1 MSARLTYK
9 PTEQAAEPVVGHA
22 EGGRREDGGGRE
34 GVCLASKGRFPV
46 RHRRQVQRDSGPVGD
61 RVKHRRAFPA
71 RAAAVAVAA
80 DAAFGPT
87 D

>member
-1 MSARLTYK
+1 MPAS
-9 PTEQAAEPVVGHA
+9 PTNLLNRQPNRSSDM
-22 EGGRREDGGGRE
+22 RREDGGGRE

-71 RAAAVAVAA
+71 RAAAVAVAVAA